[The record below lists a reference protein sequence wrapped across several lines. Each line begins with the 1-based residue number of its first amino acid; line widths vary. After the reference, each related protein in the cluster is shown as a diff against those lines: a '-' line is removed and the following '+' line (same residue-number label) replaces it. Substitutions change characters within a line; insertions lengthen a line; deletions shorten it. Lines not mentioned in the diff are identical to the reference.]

1 MKINYLN
8 LLIGIVLGLT
18 PLIIDLGNALNHD
31 AKIVLIM
38 MIIMIFF
45 WLSEAIPS
53 SITALFPIIFSPF
66 LCDVS
71 FKELVS
77 KYASPVVFLLLGG
90 FLISQGFE
98 KSKFHKRLAMK
109 SIIFFVRVGGIR
121 LRSYFVQFFLQLSLV
136 CGYQIQRPA
145 F

>member
-8 LLIGIVLGLT
+8 LLIGIVLGIT
-18 PLIIDLGNALNHD
+18 PLIFDFKNTLNHD
-31 AKIVLIM
+31 TKIVLMM
-38 MIIMIFF
+38 MIIMIYF

-66 LCDVS
+66 LYDVS
-71 FKELVS
+71 FKEMVS

-98 KSKFHKRLAMK
+98 KSKFHKL
-109 SIIFFVRVGGIR
+109 
-121 LRSYFVQFFLQLSLV
+121 
-136 CGYQIQRPA
+136 
-145 F
+145 

>member
-66 LCDVS
+66 LYDVS
-71 FKELVS
+71 FKEMVS
-77 KYASPVVFLLLGG
+77 K
-90 FLISQGFE
+90 
-98 KSKFHKRLAMK
+98 
-109 SIIFFVRVGGIR
+109 
-121 LRSYFVQFFLQLSLV
+121 
-136 CGYQIQRPA
+136 
-145 F
+145 